1 MIIVAGFCFG
11 HLIHS
16 GLMLGYQIVYL
27 RAEGQEFYDCASIA
41 TLLLDVLYPVY
52 SFLQLF
58 FIFKYSNV
66 SSSIDPAMSQNARKS
81 LNIITNVLLFFK
93 YALQPL
99 RLIVRSWLDVPTFA
113 ARRLHARAPSGG
125 RWNCGREMSDNL
137 A

>member
-1 MIIVAGFCFG
+1 MGQTSPQKAVFNVTIVASGFCFG

-27 RAEGQEFYDCASIA
+27 RAEGPEFYNCASIA

-66 SSSIDPAMSQNARKS
+66 SFI
-81 LNIITNVLLFFK
+81 
-93 YALQPL
+93 
-99 RLIVRSWLDVPTFA
+99 
-113 ARRLHARAPSGG
+113 
-125 RWNCGREMSDNL
+125 L
-137 A
+137 AYK

>member
-1 MIIVAGFCFG
+1 MENICTADTVLVLVFAVTVYYRPLKLRRLMKMTVVTGFCFG

-66 SSSIDPAMSQNARKS
+66 SAGKEAEG
-81 LNIITNVLLFFK
+81 V
-93 YALQPL
+93 
-99 RLIVRSWLDVPTFA
+99 
-113 ARRLHARAPSGG
+113 
-125 RWNCGREMSDNL
+125 
-137 A
+137 

>member
-1 MIIVAGFCFG
+1 MKVTVVTGFCFG

-66 SSSIDPAMSQNARKS
+66 SASTESDISQNAQILKHYHERKCS
-81 LNIITNVLLFFK
+81 FPQLALYNQSSNCTDMRTSENI
-93 YALQPL
+93 LQ
-99 RLIVRSWLDVPTFA
+99 T
-113 ARRLHARAPSGG
+113 
-125 RWNCGREMSDNL
+125 
-137 A
+137 

>member
-1 MIIVAGFCFG
+1 MLNVSGFCFG

-27 RAEGQEFYDCASIA
+27 RAEGNEFYKCASIA

-66 SSSIDPAMSQNARKS
+66 SVNIDFYSTQYIQILTYDQNTR
-81 LNIITNVLLFFK
+81 
-93 YALQPL
+93 
-99 RLIVRSWLDVPTFA
+99 
-113 ARRLHARAPSGG
+113 
-125 RWNCGREMSDNL
+125 
-137 A
+137 

>member
-1 MIIVAGFCFG
+1 MKMIVVTGFCFG

-66 SSSIDPAMSQNARKS
+66 SASIDSAISQKAQILKHYHE
-81 LNIITNVLLFFK
+81 LK
-93 YALQPL
+93 
-99 RLIVRSWLDVPTFA
+99 
-113 ARRLHARAPSGG
+113 
-125 RWNCGREMSDNL
+125 C
-137 A
+137 

>member
-1 MIIVAGFCFG
+1 MTTDYCLRNPRRLLQDSVRMFNVSGFCFG

-27 RAEGQEFYDCASIA
+27 RAEGQEFYNCASIA

-66 SSSIDPAMSQNARKS
+66 SVNIDF
-81 LNIITNVLLFFK
+81 NISHIYK
-93 YALQPL
+93 
-99 RLIVRSWLDVPTFA
+99 
-113 ARRLHARAPSGG
+113 
-125 RWNCGREMSDNL
+125 
-137 A
+137 